1 MRTWNTRDTVH
12 ISYNS
17 VANHGRILNNL
28 RVEEKHI
35 YACFSFTLNPC
46 LAELEVFHIAFWTK
60 YSLLD
65 SCPQY
70 CCQQLDGS
78 HMMTNINDK
87 KKTRVTSSKGY
98 GGVDTRLQTITK
110 HLVPSITACWVGTLM
125 FGHEKDPNEPVEVSE
140 VQQSTRH
147 PNDILRWDISTR
159 NVLIIAAGVNI
170 HW

>member
-87 KKTRVTSSKGY
+87 KETWVTSSKGY
-98 GGVDTRLQTITK
+98 WGVDTRLQTITK
-110 HLVPSITACWVGTLM
+110 TPCSKYYSVLGRYTHVWPWKRSKRTGWSIRSAAVHAASKRH
-125 FGHEKDPNEPVEVSE
+125 FEVRYIDP
-140 VQQSTRH
+140 
-147 PNDILRWDISTR
+147 
-159 NVLIIAAGVNI
+159 
-170 HW
+170 